1 MLPSPGSAPSGSGL
15 LEPGRLVV
23 ATPALGDPIFRR
35 TVVLLLQH
43 SDDDGAL
50 GVVLTR
56 PSRTPIEAVVP
67 GWEDLAAGP
76 AVVFTGGP
84 VQPDAGICLGRVAP
98 GSTGGPGFAP
108 LADPQ
113 LGTVDLESEPDA
125 GLRAVRLYA
134 GYAGWSGGQ
143 LESEVDEGSW
153 WVLDALPGDPF
164 GPSPEG
170 LWSDVLRRQGLPLAF
185 MAAATG
191 DPRQN

>member
-1 MLPSPGSAPSGSGL
+1 MQ

-23 ATPALGDPIFRR
+23 ATPALSDESFRR

-56 PSRTPIEAVVP
+56 PSRTPLEAVVP

-84 VQPDAGICLGRVAP
+84 VQTDAGICLGRIAP
-98 GSTGGPGFAP
+98 GTGGPGFAP

-113 LGTVDLESEPDA
+113 LGTVDLESAPDA

-134 GYAGWSGGQ
+134 GYAGWSSGQ
-143 LESEVDEGSW
+143 LESEIEQGSW

-164 GPSPEG
+164 VPSPQA
-170 LWSDVLRRQGLPLAF
+170 LWSDVLRRQGPPLAF
-185 MAAATG
+185 MASATG
-191 DPRQN
+191 DPGMN